1 MPDGRESVTI
11 LKMSLRTTIR
21 RGSEDDVPAI
31 ECIVRKAYQHYIARI
46 GQPPGP
52 MTDDY
57 HAHVAS
63 GNVWVLVLGGEIV
76 GLVVLVPEPDYMLLE
91 NVAVAPEKQ
100 RLGLGRQ
107 LIEFAEARS
116 RQCGYREIQLY
127 TNELMHENLAWYA
140 RLGYRETS
148 RRLNSG
154 FKRVFMSKTI

>member
-1 MPDGRESVTI
+1 MLDARESVTI
-11 LKMSLRTTIR
+11 LRMALATTIR
-21 RGSEDDVPAI
+21 RGSEEDVPAI
-31 ECIVRKAYQHYIARI
+31 ECIVRTAYQHYIPRI

-57 HAHVAS
+57 HAQLAS
-63 GNVWVLVLGGEIV
+63 GNVWVLVLDDEIV

-100 RLGLGRQ
+100 GLGLGRR

-116 RQCGYREIQLY
+116 RQCGYGEIQLY
-127 TNELMHENLAWYA
+127 TNELMRENLAWYA

-148 RRLNSG
+148 RRLDSG